1 MLPIIYSSIVLVPN
15 TAPELALGVS
25 SQRTFY
31 STVLS
36 LMFHRCLVAS
46 SDSVSLLGLR
56 LSTKLMSLWCRCVQ
70 CSIFFLFLKQWN
82 WGWVSA
88 QCVVL
93 CPRSCVK
100 SKLCGF
106 LGKRKPPNLWFVVMS
121 LRWSEQVRKI
131 KVFVS
136 CCFFFSSILVERHLE
151 RERKSECTRER

>member
-1 MLPIIYSSIVLVPN
+1 M
-15 TAPELALGVS
+15 
-25 SQRTFY
+25 
-31 STVLS
+31 
-36 LMFHRCLVAS
+36 
-46 SDSVSLLGLR
+46 
-56 LSTKLMSLWCRCVQ
+56 
-70 CSIFFLFLKQWN
+70 
-82 WGWVSA
+82 SA

-136 CCFFFSSILVERHLE
+136 CCFFFPSILVERHLE